1 MGRAHSTIEMI
12 TEVGVGGVGWNR
24 KGQNM
29 IYRMLPCES
38 SDPQKDVPN
47 FNTIY

>member
-1 MGRAHSTIEMI
+1 MGRAQLTIEMI
-12 TEVGVGGVGWNR
+12 TEVRRGVGVE

-29 IYRMLPCES
+29 VYRMLPCES

-47 FNTIY
+47 FNTIYW